1 MFLVCTVLCS
11 PHTHPCGESPPPQKW
26 ILLIPSGFFLKSLSD
41 LELSP
46 PAVASPV
53 LLQAC
58 GTTSGS
64 RLQFFQQN
72 SHTQHS
78 VTAAFVSGIGALGF
92 IRLGGQCA
100 VPVF

>member
-1 MFLVCTVLCS
+1 MDS
-11 PHTHPCGESPPPQKW
+11 P
-26 ILLIPSGFFLKSLSD
+26 IPSGVFLKSLSPCSPPG
-41 LELSP
+41 LELSL

-72 SHTQHS
+72 SQTQHS
-78 VTAAFVSGIGALGF
+78 ITAAFISGIGALDF

-100 VPVF
+100 VLVF